1 MVKDRTKGRQW
12 KKSGTGVRGIAIA
25 AALTVLMTT
34 GLTGCAG
41 TKSAGQGEAATNVPG
56 NTSAEPTPTKSVSK
70 EEKQKAAKAAADRI
84 LQAIKSKDMKQLAAY
99 ADSKTGVRFS
109 PYGTIDTKHDLVFSA
124 ERLQKLTEG
133 NETYVWGSYDGSGE
147 PIKLTFDQY
156 YGKFVYD
163 HDFAKAPKVGINT
176 IVGTGNSLNNIAEAY
191 PGSIFVEYHFPGF
204 DKKYEGMDWASLRLV
219 LIEAKDGWKLVGI
232 VHDQWT
238 I

>member
-1 MVKDRTKGRQW
+1 MKKDLTKG
-12 KKSGTGVRGIAIA
+12 SGMNKTGTKASRIAIA
-25 AALTVLMTT
+25 AALALAVAI

-41 TKSAGQGEAATNVPG
+41 TDSAAQREPATNTPDE
-56 NTSAEPTPTKSVSK
+56 TAEPTPTKPVSK

-84 LQAIKSKDMKQLAAY
+84 LQAIKAKDMNQLAAY
-99 ADSKTGVRFS
+99 VDPEAGVRFS
-109 PYGTIDTKHDLVFSA
+109 PYGTIDTKQDLVFTA
-124 ERLQKLTEG
+124 EQLQKLTSDNKE
-133 NETYVWGSYDGSGE
+133 YVWGSYDGSGE
-147 PIKLTFDQY
+147 PIKLTFNQY

-176 IVGTGNSLNNIAEAY
+176 VVGTGNTLNNIAEAY
-191 PGSIFVEYHFPGF
+191 PGSTFVEYHFPGF

-219 LIEAKDGWKLVGI
+219 LTEAKEGWKLVGI